1 MKLVGITRIV
11 SKKSGAAYMR
21 LALLDESKS
30 ENRVGADVAT
40 EIVNFDESLVSL
52 VGSNINIIYR
62 KGYDG
67 RAIVDR
73 VEKG

>member
-11 SKKSGAAYMR
+11 SKKSGATYMR
-21 LALLDESKS
+21 LSLLDDSKN

-40 EIVNFDESLVSL
+40 EMVNYDESLLDL
-52 VGSNINIIYR
+52 VGHNINIIYR